1 MAKLSC
7 PRCTRS
13 CRTMGSMMKHMK
25 TAHGMTKTTARACC
39 KRAMKAATR
48 KAKKS
53 KGKTRKAKKSK
64 RGTRRR

>member
-13 CRTMGSMMKHMK
+13 CRTMGTMMKHMK
-25 TAHGMTKTTARACC
+25 AAHGMTKTAARSCC

-48 KAKKS
+48 KAK
-53 KGKTRKAKKSK
+53 RSK
-64 RGTRRR
+64 RGTRKAKGTRRR